1 MYLKFLAKMGK
12 FLKIAFFFIVG
23 ILLIWW
29 SMHQIPDQEWD
40 KFKVALKH
48 SKFWIIVPVFFILGL
63 SHFLRALR
71 WRLIMEPLGYK
82 PGIWNTFLAVLIGY
96 LANLAIPRL
105 GEVLKCTLLSK
116 YEKVPAEKIV
126 GTIVA
131 ERAFDVISL
140 GIVFLLA
147 LTLQFNVI
155 EAGWHQ
161 LKAQSAQDPRTGS
174 SNNYILI
181 GVFVLVFLL
190 AILFFVFKKK
200 LQKTISSIQLIIKG
214 IWEGVISATKL
225 KKHNLFF
232 LYSFGIWF
240 MYLFATYIGL
250 YGTEGT
256 ASSFST
262 AISCLAY
269 ASIGMI
275 ITPGGIGAY
284 AYFMAKV
291 LELNGIDYTLGLAN
305 GTLQWF
311 SQFLIVLVLGG
322 LSLILLPI
330 INRQKN

>member
-1 MYLKFLAKMGK
+1 MAK
-12 FLKIAFFFIVG
+12 FLKIGFFFLVG

-29 SMHQIPDQEWD
+29 SLHQIPPQEWD
-40 KFKVALKH
+40 KFTKALAK
-48 SKFWIIVPVFFILGL
+48 SKFWLILQIFFILGL
-63 SHFLRALR
+63 SHFIRALR

-82 PGIWNTFLAVLIGY
+82 PSIMNTFLAVLIGY

-105 GEVLKCTLLSK
+105 GEVLKCTLLAK

-140 GIVFLLA
+140 GVVFLLA

-155 EAGWHQ
+155 QAGWQQ
-161 LKAQSAQDPRTGS
+161 LQNASAPS
-174 SNNYILI
+174 NEHSNNGLLIFLGAVVVLLIIAVILYFTFKHKFETIIKSIKTILI
-181 GVFVLVFLL
+181 
-190 AILFFVFKKK
+190 
-200 LQKTISSIQLIIKG
+200 G

-232 LYSFGIWF
+232 FYSFSIWF
-240 MYLFATYIGL
+240 LYLLATYIGL

-284 AYFMAKV
+284 AFFMAKV
-291 LELNGIDYTLGLAN
+291 LELNGIEYTLGLAN

-311 SQFLIVLVLGG
+311 SQVIIVIVLGVLA
-322 LSLILLPI
+322 LIILPF
-330 INRQKN
+330 INKQVK

>member
-1 MYLKFLAKMGK
+1 MGK
-12 FLKIAFFFIVG
+12 FLKIGFFFLLG
-23 ILLIWW
+23 IALIWW
-29 SMHQIPDQEWD
+29 SLHQIPAEEWT
-40 KFKVALKH
+40 KFTLALKQ
-48 SKFWIIVPVFFILGL
+48 SKLWIVFPVFIILGL

-71 WRLIMEPLGYK
+71 WRLIMEPLGYQ
-82 PGIWNTFLAVLIGY
+82 PTIANTYLAVLIGY

-105 GEVLKCTLLSK
+105 GEVLKCTLLAK
-116 YEKVPAEKIV
+116 YERVPAEKIV

-147 LTLQFNVI
+147 LGLQFNVI
-155 EAGWHQ
+155 EAGWNQ
-161 LKAQSAQDPRTGS
+161 LKSQAIAPEIDANQG
-174 SNNYILI
+174 NWKMYLII
-181 GVFVLVFLL
+181 GVGIVLI
-190 AILFFVFKKK
+190 ALFFIFRKRIPIIVASIKNI
-200 LQKTISSIQLIIKG
+200 ISG

-225 KKHNLFF
+225 KQHNLFF

-240 MYLFATYIGL
+240 LYLLATYVGL
-250 YGTEGT
+250 YATAGTE
-256 ASSFST
+256 SSFAT

-275 ITPGGIGAY
+275 LTPGGIGAY

-291 LELNGIDYTLGLAN
+291 LELNGVDYTLGLAN

-330 INRQKN
+330 INKQAK

>member
-1 MYLKFLAKMGK
+1 MAK
-12 FLKIAFFFIVG
+12 FLKIGFFFLIG

-29 SMHQIPDQEWD
+29 SLHQIPPQEWD
-40 KFKVALKH
+40 KFTKALAK
-48 SKFWIIVPVFFILGL
+48 SKFWLILPIFFILGL
-63 SHFLRALR
+63 SHFIRALR

-82 PGIWNTFLAVLIGY
+82 PSIMNTFLAVLIGY

-105 GEVLKCTLLSK
+105 GEVLKCTLLAK

-155 EAGWHQ
+155 KAGWQQ
-161 LKAQSAQDPRTGS
+161 LQTGGNTGTD
-174 SNNYILI
+174 SNNNLFIILGI
-181 GVFVLVFLL
+181 AAFLVIL
-190 AILFFVFKKK
+190 AFILYFTLKHKFESIINPIKK
-200 LQKTISSIQLIIKG
+200 IIQG
-214 IWEGVISATKL
+214 IWEGVMSATKL

-232 LYSFGIWF
+232 FYSFSIWF
-240 MYLFATYIGL
+240 LYLLATYIGL

-284 AYFMAKV
+284 AFFMAKV
-291 LELNGIDYTLGLAN
+291 LELNGIEYTLGLAN

-311 SQFLIVLVLGG
+311 SQMIIVIVLGG
-322 LSLILLPI
+322 LALILLPF
-330 INRQKN
+330 INKQVK

>member
-1 MYLKFLAKMGK
+1 MAK
-12 FLKIAFFFIVG
+12 FLKIGFFFLLG

-29 SMHQIPDQEWD
+29 SLHQIPPQEWD
-40 KFKVALKH
+40 KFTKALAK
-48 SKFWIIVPVFFILGL
+48 SKFWLIIPIFFILAL
-63 SHFLRALR
+63 SHFIRALR

-82 PGIWNTFLAVLIGY
+82 PSIMNTFLAVLIGY
-96 LANLAIPRL
+96 LVNLAIPRL
-105 GEVLKCTLLSK
+105 GEVLKCTLLAK

-155 EAGWHQ
+155 KAGWQQ
-161 LKAQSAQDPRTGS
+161 LQSGGS
-174 SNNYILI
+174 TATTSNNNLFIILGI
-181 GVFVLVFLL
+181 IAFLVIV
-190 AILFFVFKKK
+190 AVILFFTLRHKFESIISPIKK
-200 LQKTISSIQLIIKG
+200 IIKG

-232 LYSFGIWF
+232 FYSFSIWF
-240 MYLFATYIGL
+240 LYLLATYIGL

-284 AYFMAKV
+284 AFFMAKV
-291 LELNGIDYTLGLAN
+291 LELNGIEYTLGLAN

-311 SQFLIVLVLGG
+311 SQMIIVIVLGG
-322 LSLILLPI
+322 LALIMLPF
-330 INRQKN
+330 INKQAK

>member
-1 MYLKFLAKMGK
+1 MGK
-12 FLKIAFFFIVG
+12 LLKIGFFFLLG
-23 ILLIWW
+23 IALIWW
-29 SMHQIPDQEWD
+29 SLHQIPGEEWT
-40 KFKVALKH
+40 KFTLALKH
-48 SKFWIIVPVFFILGL
+48 SKLWIVFPVLIILGL

-82 PGIWNTFLAVLIGY
+82 PSITNTYLAVLIGY

-105 GEVLKCTLLSK
+105 GEVLKCTLLAK

-140 GIVFLLA
+140 GLVFLMA
-147 LTLQFNVI
+147 LGLQFNVI
-155 EAGWHQ
+155 EAGWNQ
-161 LKAQSAQDPRTGS
+161 LKNQTNTPS
-174 SNNYILI
+174 STVNDSNWKLYL
-181 GVFVLVFLL
+181 LL
-190 AILFFVFKKK
+190 AALSIVLALFFILRKRIPKII
-200 LQKTISSIQLIIKG
+200 TSIQQIVRG

-225 KKHNLFF
+225 KQHNLFF

-240 MYLFATYIGL
+240 LYLLATYVGL
-250 YGTEGT
+250 HATEGT
-256 ASSFST
+256 ESSFAT

-275 ITPGGIGAY
+275 LTPGGIGAY

-291 LELNGIDYTLGLAN
+291 LELNGVDYTLGLAN

-311 SQFLIVLVLGG
+311 SQFLIVLLLGG
-322 LSLILLPI
+322 VSLILLPI
-330 INRQKN
+330 LNKQAK

>member
-1 MYLKFLAKMGK
+1 MAK
-12 FLKIAFFFIVG
+12 FLKIGFFFLVG

-29 SMHQIPDQEWD
+29 SLHQIPPQEWD
-40 KFKVALKH
+40 KFTKALAK
-48 SKFWIIVPVFFILGL
+48 SKFWLIIPIFFILGL
-63 SHFLRALR
+63 SHFIRALR

-82 PGIWNTFLAVLIGY
+82 PSIMNTFLAVLIGY

-105 GEVLKCTLLSK
+105 GEVLKCTLLAK

-155 EAGWHQ
+155 KAGWQQ
-161 LKAQSAQDPRTGS
+161 LQSGGSTATS
-174 SNNYILI
+174 SNNNLFIILGI
-181 GVFVLVFLL
+181 IAFLVIV
-190 AILFFVFKKK
+190 AIILFFTLRHKFESIISPIKK
-200 LQKTISSIQLIIKG
+200 IIKG
-214 IWEGVISATKL
+214 VWEGVISATKL

-232 LYSFGIWF
+232 FYSFSIWF
-240 MYLFATYIGL
+240 LYLLATYIGL

-284 AYFMAKV
+284 AFFMAKV
-291 LELNGIDYTLGLAN
+291 LELNGIEYTLGLAN

-311 SQFLIVLVLGG
+311 SQVIIVIVLGG
-322 LSLILLPI
+322 LALIMLPF
-330 INRQKN
+330 INKQVK

>member
-1 MYLKFLAKMGK
+1 MGK
-12 FLKIAFFFIVG
+12 FLKIGFFFLLG
-23 ILLIWW
+23 IALIWW
-29 SMHQIPDQEWD
+29 SLHQIPAEEWT
-40 KFKVALKH
+40 KFTLALKQ
-48 SKFWIIVPVFFILGL
+48 SKLWIVFPVFIILGL

-71 WRLIMEPLGYK
+71 WRLIMEPLGYQ
-82 PGIWNTFLAVLIGY
+82 PSIANTYFAVLIGY

-105 GEVLKCTLLSK
+105 GEVLKCTLLAK

-131 ERAFDVISL
+131 ERAFDVLSL

-147 LTLQFNVI
+147 LGLQFNVI
-155 EAGWHQ
+155 EAGWNQ
-161 LKAQSAQDPRTGS
+161 LKNQTATPLIN
-174 SNNYILI
+174 SNEGNWRIYVYI
-181 GVFVLVFLL
+181 GVGIILL
-190 AILFFVFKKK
+190 ALFFILRKRIP
-200 LQKTISSIQLIIKG
+200 TIVASIKQILSG
-214 IWEGVISATKL
+214 IWEGVMSATKL
-225 KKHNLFF
+225 KQQKLFF

-240 MYLFATYIGL
+240 LYLLATYVGL
-250 YGTEGT
+250 YATAGTE
-256 ASSFST
+256 SSFAT

-275 ITPGGIGAY
+275 LTPGGIGAY

-291 LELNGIDYTLGLAN
+291 LELNGVDYTLGLAN

-330 INRQKN
+330 INKQAK

>member
-1 MYLKFLAKMGK
+1 MSK
-12 FLKIAFFFIVG
+12 FLKIAFFFFIG

-29 SMHQIPDQEWD
+29 SLHQIPPQEWD
-40 KFKVALKH
+40 KFTIALQK
-48 SKFWIIVPVFFILGL
+48 SKFWFILPVGLILSL
-63 SHFLRALR
+63 SHLVRALR

-82 PGIWNTFLAVLIGY
+82 PSIINTFLAVLIGY
-96 LANLAIPRL
+96 LANLAVPRL

-147 LTLQFNVI
+147 LTLQFSVV
-155 EAGWHQ
+155 EAGWNQ
-161 LKAQSAQDPRTGS
+161 FKSYGKAAGDAS
-174 SNNYILI
+174 SNNQNTYII
-181 GVFVLVFLL
+181 IAVVLL
-190 AILFFVFKKK
+190 ASIAAFWFFKSKMQNAILTIKK
-200 LQKTISSIQLIIKG
+200 IIAG
-214 IWEGVISATKL
+214 IWEGVMSATKL

-232 LYSFGIWF
+232 FYSFAIWF
-240 MYLFATYIGL
+240 LYLLATYVGF
-250 YGTEGT
+250 YATEGT
-256 ASSFST
+256 ESSFQT
-262 AISCLAY
+262 AISCLAF

-291 LELNGIDYTLGLAN
+291 LELNGVDYTLGLAN

-311 SQFLIVLVLGG
+311 SQFIIVLVLGG
-322 LSLILLPI
+322 IALITLPLF
-330 INRQKN
+330 NKQKI

>member
-1 MYLKFLAKMGK
+1 MGK
-12 FLKIAFFFIVG
+12 LLKIGFFFLLG
-23 ILLIWW
+23 IALIWW
-29 SMHQIPDQEWD
+29 SLHQIPAEEWS
-40 KFKVALKH
+40 KFTLALKQ
-48 SKFWIIVPVFFILGL
+48 SKLWIVFPVFIILGL

-82 PGIWNTFLAVLIGY
+82 PSIGNTYLAVLIGY

-105 GEVLKCTLLSK
+105 GEVLKCTLLAK

-140 GIVFLLA
+140 GLVFLMA
-147 LTLQFNVI
+147 LGLQFNVI
-155 EAGWHQ
+155 EAGWNQ
-161 LKAQSAQDPRTGS
+161 LKTQTASPAVN
-174 SNNYILI
+174 SNNSNVTIYITV
-181 GVFVLVFLL
+181 GVLVLL
-190 AILFFVFKKK
+190 VSLFFVFRKRIPKMVLSIK
-200 LQKTISSIQLIIKG
+200 QIISG
-214 IWEGVISATKL
+214 IWEGVMSATKL
-225 KKHNLFF
+225 KQHKLFF

-240 MYLFATYIGL
+240 LYLLATYVGL
-250 YGTEGT
+250 HATAGTE
-256 ASSFST
+256 SSFAT

-275 ITPGGIGAY
+275 LTPGGIGAY

-291 LELNGIDYTLGLAN
+291 LELNGVDYTLGLAN

-322 LSLILLPI
+322 ISLILLPI
-330 INRQKN
+330 INKQVK

>member
-1 MYLKFLAKMGK
+1 MGK
-12 FLKIAFFFIVG
+12 LLKIGFFFLLG
-23 ILLIWW
+23 IALIWW
-29 SMHQIPDQEWD
+29 SLHQIPAEEWT
-40 KFKVALKH
+40 KFTLALKQ
-48 SKFWIIVPVFFILGL
+48 SKLWIVFPVLVILGF

-82 PGIWNTFLAVLIGY
+82 PSITNTYLAVLIGY

-105 GEVLKCTLLSK
+105 GEVLKCTLLAK

-131 ERAFDVISL
+131 ERAFDVLSL
-140 GIVFLLA
+140 GLVFLMA
-147 LTLQFNVI
+147 LGLQFNVI
-155 EAGWHQ
+155 EAGWNQ
-161 LKAQSAQDPRTGS
+161 LKNQTNSPAVS
-174 SNNYILI
+174 SNDGNWKI
-181 GVFVLVFLL
+181 FVLGAVISIVL
-190 AILFFVFKKK
+190 ILFIVLRKRIPTIIASVKK
-200 LQKTISSIQLIIKG
+200 IIQG

-240 MYLFATYIGL
+240 LYLVATYVGL
-250 YGTEGT
+250 HATAGTE
-256 ASSFST
+256 SSFAT

-275 ITPGGIGAY
+275 LTPGGIGAY

-291 LELNGIDYTLGLAN
+291 LELNGVDYTLGLAN

-311 SQFLIVLVLGG
+311 SQFLIVIVLGG
-322 LSLILLPI
+322 ISLILLPI
-330 INRQKN
+330 LNKQVK

>member
-1 MYLKFLAKMGK
+1 MAK
-12 FLKIAFFFIVG
+12 FLKIGFFFLVG

-29 SMHQIPDQEWD
+29 SLHQIPPQEWD
-40 KFKVALKH
+40 KFTKALAK
-48 SKFWIIVPVFFILGL
+48 SKFWLILPIFFILGL
-63 SHFLRALR
+63 SHFIRALR

-82 PGIWNTFLAVLIGY
+82 PSIMNTFLAVLIGY

-105 GEVLKCTLLSK
+105 GEVLKCTLLAK

-155 EAGWHQ
+155 KAGWQQ
-161 LKAQSAQDPRTGS
+161 LQSGGS
-174 SNNYILI
+174 AATTSNNNLFIILGMI
-181 GVFVLVFLL
+181 AFLVIV
-190 AILFFVFKKK
+190 AVILFFTLRHKFESIISPIKK
-200 LQKTISSIQLIIKG
+200 IIKG
-214 IWEGVISATKL
+214 VWEGVISATKL

-232 LYSFGIWF
+232 FYSFSIWF
-240 MYLFATYIGL
+240 LYLLATYIGL

-291 LELNGIDYTLGLAN
+291 LELNGIEYTLGLAN

-311 SQFLIVLVLGG
+311 SQVIIVIVLGG
-322 LSLILLPI
+322 LALIMLPF
-330 INRQKN
+330 INKQVK

>member
-1 MYLKFLAKMGK
+1 MAK
-12 FLKIAFFFIVG
+12 FLKIGFFFLLG

-29 SMHQIPDQEWD
+29 SLHQIPPQEWD
-40 KFKVALKH
+40 KFTKALAK
-48 SKFWIIVPVFFILGL
+48 SKFWLIIPIFFILAL
-63 SHFLRALR
+63 SHFIRALR

-82 PGIWNTFLAVLIGY
+82 PSIKNTFLAVLIGY

-105 GEVLKCTLLSK
+105 GEVLKCTLLAK

-155 EAGWHQ
+155 KAGWQQ
-161 LKAQSAQDPRTGS
+161 LQSGGS
-174 SNNYILI
+174 TATTSNNNLFIILGI
-181 GVFVLVFLL
+181 IAFLVIV
-190 AILFFVFKKK
+190 AVILFFTLRHKFESIISPIKK
-200 LQKTISSIQLIIKG
+200 IIKG

-232 LYSFGIWF
+232 FYSFSIWF
-240 MYLFATYIGL
+240 LYLLATYIGL

-284 AYFMAKV
+284 AFFMAKV
-291 LELNGIDYTLGLAN
+291 LELNGIEYTLGLAN

-311 SQFLIVLVLGG
+311 SQMIIVIVLGG
-322 LSLILLPI
+322 LALIMLPF
-330 INRQKN
+330 INKQAK

>member
-1 MYLKFLAKMGK
+1 MAK
-12 FLKIAFFFIVG
+12 FLKIGFFFLVG

-29 SMHQIPDQEWD
+29 SLHQIPPQEWD
-40 KFKVALKH
+40 KFTKALAK
-48 SKFWIIVPVFFILGL
+48 SKFWLILPIFFILGL
-63 SHFLRALR
+63 SHFVRALR

-82 PGIWNTFLAVLIGY
+82 PSIMNTFLAVLIGY

-105 GEVLKCTLLSK
+105 GEVLKCTLLAK

-155 EAGWHQ
+155 QAGWQQ
-161 LKAQSAQDPRTGS
+161 LQNASTS
-174 SNNYILI
+174 TNEHSNNGLLIFLGAVVVMLIIAVILYFTFKHKFETIIKSIKTILI
-181 GVFVLVFLL
+181 
-190 AILFFVFKKK
+190 
-200 LQKTISSIQLIIKG
+200 G

-232 LYSFGIWF
+232 FYSFSIWF
-240 MYLFATYIGL
+240 LYLLATYIGL

-284 AYFMAKV
+284 AFFMAKV
-291 LELNGIDYTLGLAN
+291 LELNGIEYTLGLAN

-311 SQFLIVLVLGG
+311 SQVIIVIVLGG
-322 LSLILLPI
+322 LALIMLPF
-330 INRQKN
+330 INKQVK

>member
-1 MYLKFLAKMGK
+1 MGK
-12 FLKIAFFFIVG
+12 LLKIGFFFLLG
-23 ILLIWW
+23 IALIWW
-29 SMHQIPDQEWD
+29 SLHQIPAEEWT
-40 KFKVALKH
+40 KFTLALKQ
-48 SKFWIIVPVFFILGL
+48 SKLWIVFPVLVILGF

-82 PGIWNTFLAVLIGY
+82 PSITNTYLAVLIGY

-105 GEVLKCTLLSK
+105 GEVLKCTLLAK

-131 ERAFDVISL
+131 ERAFDVLSL
-140 GIVFLLA
+140 GLVFLMA
-147 LTLQFNVI
+147 LGLQFNVI
-155 EAGWHQ
+155 EAGWNQ
-161 LKAQSAQDPRTGS
+161 LKNQANAPAVATKD
-174 SNNYILI
+174 SNWQIFALGVIVLI
-181 GVFVLVFLL
+181 VI
-190 AILFFVFKKK
+190 ILFFVLRKRIPQIIISFKK
-200 LQKTISSIQLIIKG
+200 IIQG

-240 MYLFATYIGL
+240 LYLLATYVGL
-250 YGTEGT
+250 HATAGTE
-256 ASSFST
+256 SSFAT

-275 ITPGGIGAY
+275 LTPGGIGAY

-291 LELNGIDYTLGLAN
+291 LELNGVDYTLGLAN

-311 SQFLIVLVLGG
+311 SQFLIVIALGG
-322 LSLILLPI
+322 ISLILLPI
-330 INRQKN
+330 LNKQAK

>member
-1 MYLKFLAKMGK
+1 MSK
-12 FLKIAFFFIVG
+12 FLKIAFFFFIG

-29 SMHQIPDQEWD
+29 SLHQIPAQEWD
-40 KFKVALKH
+40 KFTTALKTT
-48 SKFWIIVPVFFILGL
+48 KYWIVFPVLVLLGF

-71 WRLIMEPLGYK
+71 WKLIMEPLGYT
-82 PGIWNTFLAVLIGY
+82 PSIMNTFFAVLIGY
-96 LANLAIPRL
+96 LANLAVPRL

-161 LKAQSAQDPRTGS
+161 LKALTAQNPAK
-174 SNNYILI
+174 SNTPIFLFVALGI
-181 GVFVLVFLL
+181 VLVTM
-190 AILFFVFKKK
+190 LFIWMFRKK
-200 LQKTISSIQLIIKG
+200 LEKTIANIKLIVLG
-214 IWEGVISATKL
+214 VWEGLISATKL

-232 LYSFGIWF
+232 LNSFGIWF
-240 MYLFATYIGL
+240 LYLTATYIGL
-250 YGTEGT
+250 MGTEGT
-256 ASSFST
+256 TSSLAT

-275 ITPGGIGAY
+275 LTPGGIGAY
-284 AYFMAKV
+284 AYLMAKV
-291 LELNGIDYTLGLAN
+291 LELNGIEYTIGLAN
-305 GTLQWF
+305 GTIQWF
-311 SQFLIVLVLGG
+311 AQFIIIIVLGG

-330 INRQKN
+330 INKQPK

>member
-1 MYLKFLAKMGK
+1 MGK
-12 FLKIAFFFIVG
+12 FLKIGVFFLIG

-29 SMHQIPDQEWD
+29 SLHQIPANEWD

-48 SKFWIIVPVFFILGL
+48 SKFWIIIPVFIILAF

-82 PGIWNTFLAVLIGY
+82 PSILNTFLAVLIGY

-140 GIVFLLA
+140 GAIFLLA

-155 EAGWHQ
+155 QAGWHQ
-161 LKAQSAQDPRTGS
+161 LQTNTIQGPVDH
-174 SNNYILI
+174 SNRNYILLGI
-181 GVFVLVFLL
+181 AVFIIVAGILVFS
-190 AILFFVFKKK
+190 FRTK
-200 LQKTISSIQLIIKG
+200 LQKAITSIKLILAG
-214 IWEGVISATKL
+214 IWEGVISASKL

-240 MYLFATYIGL
+240 MYLLATFIGL

-256 ASSFST
+256 GSSFAT

-275 ITPGGIGAY
+275 LTPGGIGAY

-291 LELNGIDYTLGLAN
+291 LELNGVDYTLGLAN

-330 INRQKN
+330 VNRQKK